1 MSESAS
7 TDDRVL
13 LERRGPVALITIN
26 DPSNLNAMNTEM
38 FMALRGRLE
47 EVGEDDSCSVVVLT
61 GAGRSFCSGKDMRV
75 AVDPDQTPT
84 ERLGEMRRTW
94 KTVTRMREIQQ
105 PIIAAVRGHAVGVG
119 FAFAA
124 ASDMRVAAPDAKF
137 NPVFARIGM
146 TPGDMGLSWF
156 LPKIIGIGRAAEAF
170 NLAKVIDADTAER
183 WGLANEIAED
193 PVERALELADLMAEL
208 SPESLRQTKELL
220 NASFGGGSLEQ
231 HMEIE
236 IRSQAM
242 ISFSREHRQA
252 LDRFSSR
259 R

>member
-13 LERRGPVALITIN
+13 LEQRGPVALITLN
-26 DPSNLNAMNTEM
+26 DPSTLNAMNTEM

-75 AVDPDQTPT
+75 AVDPHQTPT

-124 ASDMRVAAPDAKF
+124 AADLRVVAPDAKF

-193 PVERALELADLMAEL
+193 PVERALELADQMSEL

-242 ISFSREHRQA
+242 ISFSRDHRQA

-259 R
+259 G